1 MNKLSATLI
10 AVVLAFLLGMAV
22 FWGFSGAGGPQVS
35 TEEQSTILLEQVRKV
50 MKLVTV
56 EGDIAEI
63 FDSKQTKTYTLYLPL
78 PTPIAFE
85 KEAAVEVSGK
95 VLVGYDLEE
104 VRLDVDQESRTL
116 RISNLPEPEV
126 LAIDHE
132 VKFRNVKESWW
143 NVFSAA
149 DYSKLNERAKARLYD
164 KALESHLIEEARQ
177 QGNGLIETIE
187 MLAEAS
193 GFTVEVEGRV
203 KERMGERVNGRMN
216 D

>member
-1 MNKLSATLI
+1 MKKLSTTLI
-10 AVVLAFLLGMAV
+10 AVVIAFLLGMAA
-22 FWGFSGAGGPQVS
+22 FWGFSRDRSPELS
-35 TEEQSTILLEQVRKV
+35 TEEQSTILLQQVRKV

-78 PTPIAFE
+78 PTPIAFV

-104 VRLDVDQESRTL
+104 VRLDIDEESRTL

-126 LAIDHE
+126 LAIDHQ
-132 VKFRNVKESWW
+132 VKFKHVKESWW
-143 NVFSAA
+143 NVFSSD
-149 DYSKLNERAKARLYD
+149 DYSKLNERAKARLHD
-164 KALESHLIEEARQ
+164 KALESHLVEEARQ

-187 MLAEAS
+187 LLAKAS
-193 GFTVEVEGRV
+193 GFTVEVEGRE
-203 KERMGERVNGRMN
+203 KERIVEGEN
-216 D
+216 

>member
-1 MNKLSATLI
+1 MKKLTTTIVAI
-10 AVVLAFLLGMAV
+10 VLAFLLGMAA
-22 FWGFSGAGGPQVS
+22 FWGFNRAGGPELS
-35 TEEQSTILLEQVRKV
+35 TEEQSTILLQQVRKV

-56 EGDIAEI
+56 EGDIAEM

-104 VRLDVDQESRTL
+104 VRLDIDQESRTL

-126 LAIDHE
+126 LAIDHQ
-132 VKFRNVKESWW
+132 VKFKHVKESWW
-143 NVFSAA
+143 NTFSSD
-149 DYSKLNERAKARLYD
+149 DYSKLNKRAKARLHD
-164 KALESHLIEEARQ
+164 KALTSHLVEEARQ

-187 MLAEAS
+187 LLAKAS
-193 GFTVEVEGRV
+193 GFSVEVEGRV
-203 KERMGERVNGRMN
+203 IEEVLE
-216 D
+216 

>member
-1 MNKLSATLI
+1 MKKLSSTII
-10 AVVLAFLLGMAV
+10 AVVLSFVLGMAV
-22 FWGFSGAGGPQVS
+22 FWGLSRNSGPELS
-35 TEEQSTILLEQVRKV
+35 TEEQSTILLQQVRKV

-56 EGDIAEI
+56 EGDVAEI

-78 PTPIAFE
+78 PTPIAFV

-95 VLVGYDLEE
+95 ILVGYDLEK
-104 VRLDVDQESRTL
+104 VQLDIDQESRTL

-132 VKFRNVKESWW
+132 VRFKNVKESWW
-143 NVFSAA
+143 NVFSSA

-164 KALESHLIEEARQ
+164 KALKSHLIEEARQ

-187 MLAEAS
+187 LLAKAS
-193 GFTVEVEGRV
+193 GFTVEVEGR
-203 KERMGERVNGRMN
+203 MN
-216 D
+216 EEVLEGLEPTE